1 MNFIHFIFSQASAS
15 FAVPVDPPTDG
26 NNNYNNNND
35 NNRAAAGVG
44 AAAQAEGEEEFV
56 VLRVG
61 PPLRRPPAG
70 WDIRTPNQSVSYS
83 FLALFVSASVE
94 SLA

>member
-1 MNFIHFIFSQASAS
+1 MNLILFIFPQASAS

-26 NNNYNNNND
+26 NNHYNNNSD
-35 NNRAAAGVG
+35 NNRAAVG
-44 AAAQAEGEEEFV
+44 AAAQAEAEEEFV

-70 WDIRTPNQSVSYS
+70 WDIRTPNQSVRYS

-94 SLA
+94 ALA